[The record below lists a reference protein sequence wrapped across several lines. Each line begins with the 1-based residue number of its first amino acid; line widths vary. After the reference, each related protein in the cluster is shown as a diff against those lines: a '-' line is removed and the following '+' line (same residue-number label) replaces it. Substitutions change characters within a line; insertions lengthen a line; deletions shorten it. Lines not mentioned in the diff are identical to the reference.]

1 MMTYK
6 HGLPFVPFFDS
17 DIVVSP
23 PEINLGEV
31 LRSLE
36 LVDKLRNERERVV
49 VLNCMLIQIP
59 IVLHHLFPTI
69 LLQYEEYG

>member
-1 MMTYK
+1 MTYEC
-6 HGLPFVPFFDS
+6 GLPFVPFFDS

-36 LVDKLRNERERVV
+36 LVDKLGDEGERVV
-49 VLNCMLIQIP
+49 IPNHMLIQIL
-59 IVLHHLFPTI
+59 IVLHHPLPTI
-69 LLQYEEYG
+69 FLWHEEYG

>member
-36 LVDKLRNERERVV
+36 FVNELGDERERVV
-49 VLNCMLIQIP
+49 VLNR
-59 IVLHHLFPTI
+59 VFV
-69 LLQYEEYG
+69 